1 MEIGLVSCDGEQ
13 NGLARSYGNWGQLK
27 GYISRTFAGWEIME
41 CMKRRRRERE
51 RERLV
56 SSDIEL
62 RFRCRV
68 CQTKVRTGKQEKRAP
83 ERPAIAQ

>member
-1 MEIGLVSCDGEQ
+1 MHEEE
-13 NGLARSYGNWGQLK
+13 A
-27 GYISRTFAGWEIME
+27 
-41 CMKRRRRERE
+41 ERE